1 MYGLAEAGYDA
12 LKGTT
17 TGLAGGTINAVI
29 KQDSGQRWQGML
41 GGVME
46 EWVEALS

>member
-17 TGLAGGTINAVI
+17 TGLAGGTINVVI
-29 KQDSGQRWQGML
+29 SRIPVRDGK
-41 GGVME
+41 
-46 EWVEALS
+46 AC